1 MTSAL
6 FVALSLAAFSGALM
20 YLLPYLT
27 PRRYFFT
34 ITVPPELPASEAG
47 RAVLSAYRGR
57 MTAVILF
64 SLAGV
69 LALAQAAPR
78 LAILYG
84 VLLPV
89 IGGTACYLLGR
100 NRARPYSVSG
110 APVREAE
117 ISTAA
122 DRLPRWIALAL
133 PPFAAP
139 VAAAFWLRAHWDEIP
154 ARFAIHYN
162 IQGEPNRWAQKTAR
176 GVYGPLL
183 AEAGLML
190 IILLLTVAM
199 FHGSRRGPQRA
210 AVLKI
215 EVALLYYL
223 AYLFTETSLIPV
235 LRTPLAADLVPTGLF
250 AVIVLAW
257 CFKLSRDPG
266 MPIDSTPDEYWHL
279 GNFYCNPQDP
289 AIFVQ
294 KRMGFGYT
302 LNFANRLSWFMLGSL
317 LAGVLALVLVVAK

>member
-1 MTSAL
+1 MNSAV
-6 FVALSLAAFSGALM
+6 FVALPLAAFTGALM

-34 ITVPPELPASEAG
+34 ITVPPDLPSSETG
-47 RAVLSAYRGR
+47 RAILSAFHGR

-69 LALAQAAPR
+69 WPLAAVAPR

-84 VLLPV
+84 ELLPV
-89 IGGTACYLLGR
+89 IGGIACYLLGR
-100 NRARPYSVSG
+100 NRARPYSVSA

-117 ISTAA
+117 VSTAA

-139 VAAAFWLRAHWDEIP
+139 AAAALWLRAHWGEIP
-154 ARFAIHYN
+154 VRFAVHYN
-162 IQGEPNRWAQKTAR
+162 IQGEPNRWAEKTTR

-183 AEAGLML
+183 AGAGLML
-190 IILLLTVAM
+190 LILLLALAM
-199 FHGSRRGPQRA
+199 FHGARRGPQRT

-215 EVALLYYL
+215 EVALVYYL
-223 AYLFTETSLIPV
+223 AYVFTAASLMAV
-235 LRTPLAADLVPTGLF
+235 LTVPLAAHLVPTALF
-250 AVIVLAW
+250 LVILLAW

-266 MPIDSTPDEYWHL
+266 MPVDTTPDEYWHL
-279 GNFYCNPQDP
+279 GSFYYNPQDP

-302 LNFANRLSWFMLGSL
+302 LNFGNRLSWIMLGSL
-317 LAGVLALVLVVAK
+317 LAGVLALMLVLPK